1 MIKYSLFIVIFL
13 IFQIL
18 SPQVCAEGKFASIVV
33 DAASGTVIQST
44 AAESLRYP
52 ASLTK
57 IMTLYMTFKA
67 LRQGRLR
74 INQALPV
81 SEYAASMP
89 PSKLGLRPYTSIRV
103 RDAIFGLVTESANDA
118 AVVLAEALGG
128 SEGNFA
134 YKMTDQA
141 RRLGMRRTVFRNA
154 SGLPNDDQ
162 MTTARDMAILA
173 RAVYFNFPEY
183 YRFFSTASFTYLGR
197 THQNHNKLMRRY
209 PGMDGL
215 KTGYIRASGFNLV
228 ASAVRNKTR
237 LIAVVFGGDS
247 AAERDRTMAALL
259 DASFIQRTKTQKPTG
274 SGADL
279 VTDADKPD
287 ERLAEGD
294 TDRAVSDGAE
304 PASSSRGAPL
314 SAMPKSQMTK
324 ERKLA
329 VSTPAGITLAL
340 PNPTGSPKKTETAPT
355 KAVLPSTWYVELAP
369 FKLKSSAQTALKQ
382 ARGRLPASK
391 RQAAN
396 GRVLAK
402 SAKDKTVYVPQ
413 LANLDKATAK
423 QLCRALG
430 TKTTCRVVS
439 SR

>member
-1 MIKYSLFIVIFL
+1 MKYKALIVIFI
-13 IFQIL
+13 IFQTL
-18 SPQVCAEGKFASIVV
+18 SLTARAEEKFASIVV
-33 DAASGTVIQST
+33 DASSGTVIQAT
-44 AAESLRYP
+44 AAEKLRYP

-67 LRQGRLR
+67 LRQGSLR

-118 AVVLAEALGG
+118 AVVLAEALAG

-141 RRLGMRRTVFRNA
+141 RKLGMKRTVFRNA

-197 THQNHNKLMRRY
+197 THKNHNKLMQRY
-209 PGMDGL
+209 AGMDGL

-228 ASAVRNKTR
+228 ASAVRHKTR
-237 LIAVVFGGDS
+237 LIAVVFGGES

-259 DASFIQRTKTQKPTG
+259 DSSFIQRAKRQITNESVPDSMVQK
-274 SGADL
+274 DQ
-279 VTDADKPD
+279 PD
-287 ERLAEGD
+287 ERVAEGD
-294 TDRAVSDGAE
+294 TDKDV
-304 PASSSRGAPL
+304 ASPKLKRNDVQNIKQQTL
-314 SAMPKSQMTK
+314 PKSQPAAGHKT
-324 ERKLA
+324 A
-329 VSTPAGITLAL
+329 IGTPAGITLAL
-340 PNPTGSPKKTETAPT
+340 PNPVATTKAAPAPEFKTAP
-355 KAVLPSTWYVELAP
+355 APTWRVELAP
-369 FKLKSSAQTALKQ
+369 FTQKSSAQAALKR
-382 ARGRLPASK
+382 ARGRLPANK
-391 RQAAN
+391 RQSTS
-396 GRVLAK
+396 GQVIAK
-402 SAKDKTVYVPQ
+402 STKGKKIYIPQ
-413 LANLDKATAK
+413 LTNLDNVTAK
-423 QLCRALG
+423 QLCRTLG
-430 TKTTCRVVS
+430 PKTTCRVLPV
-439 SR
+439 RL

>member
-1 MIKYSLFIVIFL
+1 MKTYQLLIAILFV
-13 IFQIL
+13 FQML
-18 SPQVCAEGKFASIVV
+18 SQAASAEGKFASIVV
-33 DAASGTVIQST
+33 DAKSGTVIQAT

-141 RRLGMRRTVFRNA
+141 RKLGMKRTVFRNA

-197 THQNHNKLMRRY
+197 THKNHNKLMQRY
-209 PGMDGL
+209 AGMDGM

-237 LIAVVFGGDS
+237 LIAVVFGGET

-259 DASFIQRTKTQKPTG
+259 DASFVQRAKAPKHAEI
-274 SGADL
+274 ADL
-279 VTDADKPD
+279 IAAADKPD
-287 ERLAEGD
+287 ERPAEGD
-294 TDRAVSDGAE
+294 TDKGGDGATPFGNDKKVAASRP
-304 PASSSRGAPL
+304 PA
-314 SAMPKSQMTK
+314 PK
-324 ERKLA
+324 A
-329 VSTPAGITLAL
+329 VIATPAGIALAV
-340 PNPTGSPKKTETAPT
+340 PNPTAGTKTGEKAPPKAAP
-355 KAVLPSTWYVELAP
+355 APGWRVELAAYAR
-369 FKLKSSAQTALKQ
+369 KNSAQAALKQ
-382 ARGRLPASK
+382 ARGKLPANK
-391 RQAAN
+391 RQAAESQ
-396 GRVLAK
+396 VMAK
-402 SAKDKTVYVPQ
+402 SVKGKKVYVPQ

-430 TKTTCRVVS
+430 AKTTCRLAPV
-439 SR
+439 R